1 MEGEA
6 GEVLNPAKSDSG
18 VQAIDH
24 ECKPLPLYSIL
35 QELAISFQG
44 QGRFL
49 LVCGGTQTMHSLV
62 LCAVLSCVQ
71 LFETLWTVA
80 HQALPSMGFSRQEY
94 WGRLPFP
101 PPGDLTDPGSNP
113 PLLYFL
119 HSFICNFNYRN
130 TNDVL
135 ESNFHKYHLILLP

>member
-1 MEGEA
+1 MRKQGLRKVKVTYLFNKWRGRQ

-80 HQALPSMGFSRQEY
+80 HQAPLSIGFFMQEY
-94 WGRLPFP
+94 WIGLPFP
-101 PPGDLTDPGSNP
+101 SPGDLSGPG
-113 PLLYFL
+113 
-119 HSFICNFNYRN
+119 
-130 TNDVL
+130 L
-135 ESNFHKYHLILLP
+135 ELTYPVSPAL